1 MSLKQKLLEA
11 AKRIDAT
18 VELDTIF
25 ESAEVSADVKTKM
38 QTVFESA
45 VKARAIALAESH
57 ITEIAE
63 KSEELVEARVQ
74 EELTELNTT
83 IDTYMDHVAN
93 KWLEE
98 NAVATSNNI
107 KVEMFE
113 SLMGGLKE
121 MFVEHNVVVPAEA
134 VDVVAEMEA
143 EVAESRQELSAA
155 LTEKADLEKTISNM
169 KRDALVESAIADL
182 TESQKE
188 TVQNL
193 IEGIEFS
200 DKFSGKLSA
209 IVEMTAAKPVVESA
223 EVKADE
229 VVIAEAD
236 EANANFV
243 EEKQIDESAPAT
255 KADSTMA
262 AYLAAL

>member
-18 VELDTIF
+18 VELDSIF

-74 EELTELNTT
+74 EELAELNTT

-98 NAVATSNNI
+98 NTVATSNNI

-155 LTEKADLEKTISNM
+155 LTEKADLEKVISNM
-169 KRDALVESAIADL
+169 KRDAMVESAIANL

-193 IEGIEFS
+193 IEGIDFS
-200 DKFSGKLSA
+200 DAFEGKLTA
-209 IVEMTAAKPVVESA
+209 IVEMTAAKAVVESA
-223 EVKADE
+223 DVKAEDAT
-229 VVIAEAD
+229 VIVEAD

-243 EEKQIDESAPAT
+243 EEEKQIDEST
-255 KADSTMA
+255 KVDPSMA